1 MILWVWK
8 ILMVRIFSVPQLCPR
23 RSSPPRCTWAACLC
37 SPAGGSRSW
46 WSGSGRRWS
55 PCTQCSGSPHCPCT
69 SQTCYPAPACS
80 VLQFAEVQAV
90 GRAGDGDILHLLDQV
105 VGGGVAVVVGEGAA
119 QGALG
124 CGTATTSCAS
134 SYSSATSTP
143 SWGGGGDY
151 RPAAP
156 TFVAVA
162 SFIIA
167 IVSSIAVILCGSVR
181 CLLRGF
187 RGVCR

>member
-1 MILWVWK
+1 MEEGEVLA
-8 ILMVRIFSVPQLCPR
+8 LCV
-23 RSSPPRCTWAACLC
+23 LVL
-37 SPAGGSRSW
+37 
-46 WSGSGRRWS
+46 
-55 PCTQCSGSPHCPCT
+55 HIV
-69 SQTCYPAPACS
+69 PAPAKPVTLTKACHH
-80 VLQFAEVQAV
+80 VLQSAQLQAV

-134 SYSSATSTP
+134 ATSTP
-143 SWGGGGDY
+143 SWSGGGDY
-151 RPAAP
+151 HPATP

-162 SFIIA
+162 SIIIA

>member
-1 MILWVWK
+1 MEEGEVLA
-8 ILMVRIFSVPQLCPR
+8 LSVLV
-23 RSSPPRCTWAACLC
+23 L
-37 SPAGGSRSW
+37 
-46 WSGSGRRWS
+46 
-55 PCTQCSGSPHCPCT
+55 HII
-69 SQTCYPAPACS
+69 PAPAKPVTLHQACS

-119 QGALG
+119 QGALA
-124 CGTATTSCAS
+124 CGTATTSC
-134 SYSSATSTP
+134 SSATSTP
-143 SWGGGGDY
+143 SWGGAGGY
-151 RPAAP
+151 RPVTP

-181 CLLRGF
+181 CLPRGF